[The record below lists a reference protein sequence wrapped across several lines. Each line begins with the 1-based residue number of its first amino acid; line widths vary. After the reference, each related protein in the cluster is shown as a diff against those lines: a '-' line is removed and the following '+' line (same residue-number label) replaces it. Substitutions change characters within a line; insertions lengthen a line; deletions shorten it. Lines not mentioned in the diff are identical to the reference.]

1 MQKTRSWQE
10 SFDRL
15 EAARRAEQRL
25 LDADEWRIRDAET
38 AYAKAAALELVKP
51 VGKPAAPALLL
62 VSAQPDHCEDLV
74 KPRQRAKPAA
84 KPKRAKA
91 GPRKRTSAKRTAAK
105 AKARASK
112 PRAAKPRISAQP
124 TPGATPPAPVLPNAL
139 PASPAE
145 ELLIT
150 PLPRSASLTRY
161 RKPGL
166 FSLIG
171 SWLRTGTRHA
181 VSGLKVSTR
190 RLDVQ
195 AELRASRDEAARL
208 ESENQRLLSQ
218 VEALLALQTNAEH
231 DQV

>member
-38 AYAKAAALELVKP
+38 AYAKAAAPELVKP
-51 VGKPAAPALLL
+51 VGKPAAPALML
-62 VSAQPDHCEDLV
+62 VSAQPDHAEELV
-74 KPRQRAKPAA
+74 EPRQRAKPAA

-91 GPRKRTSAKRTAAK
+91 APRKRTSAKRTAAK

-181 VSGLKVSTR
+181 VSGLKVSTPR
-190 RLDVQ
+190 PDVQ

-208 ESENQRLLSQ
+208 KSENQRLLSQ

-231 DQV
+231 DKV